1 MILVALL
8 GCLLLALAVWSM
20 VCAVSAPR
28 MRTVRNLARIDE
40 HGYGTLG
47 AELPLPTVARR
58 QQRFDSVAGAVGD
71 AVARRFRS
79 LREDEIQRRLIAA
92 GYYHVAARRFLG
104 YRVLGTIGVA
114 VPVLL
119 ICLFGG
125 ISGIAGLAVVVAATM
140 LAWIAPMKVVNSRAD
155 DRQRRIEYDLPEL
168 IDLLV
173 VTVEAGL
180 GFQGSLRLAGE
191 RVGGPLGDELR
202 LTLQEQ
208 ALGMSMIESLD
219 HWLARCDTPSVRSF
233 VRAVTQGERLGLSV
247 GQILRNLA
255 LEMRKRRKAY
265 AEERAQKAPVKILF
279 PLVFLIF
286 PALFVV
292 VLGPAL
298 FRIIDALSGH

>member
-1 MILVALL
+1 MILFLLLGCFLVALAITSL
-8 GCLLLALAVWSM
+8 M
-20 VCAVSAPR
+20 RAVSAPR
-28 MRTVRNLARIDE
+28 IRTIENLARIDL
-40 HGYGTLG
+40 HGYGTSVLDV
-47 AELPLPTVARR
+47 PLAVPRR
-58 QQRFDSVAGAVGD
+58 QQRFDSLAAAIGD
-71 AVARRFRS
+71 AVVRRFTS
-79 LREDEIQRRLIAA
+79 LREPEIQRRLIAA
-92 GYYHVAARRFLG
+92 GYYGVTARRFLG
-104 YRVLGTIGVA
+104 YRVLGTLGLA

-119 ICLFGG
+119 LCFLGG
-125 ISGIAGLAVVVAATM
+125 VTGLLGFALVAGVVTM
-140 LAWIAPMKVVNSRAD
+140 TWVAPMSVVRRKAD
-155 DRQRRIEYDLPEL
+155 ERLRKIEYDLPEL

-180 GFQGSLRLAGE
+180 GFQAALRLAGE

-208 ALGMSMIESLD
+208 ALGLTLIESLE
-219 HWLARCDTPSVRSF
+219 HWLDRCDTPSVRSF

-255 LEMRKRRKAY
+255 QEMRKRRRAY

-292 VLGPAL
+292 VLGPAM
-298 FRIIDALSGH
+298 FRILDALAGH

>member
-1 MILVALL
+1 MILFALVGCLLVAL
-8 GCLLLALAVWSM
+8 AIWSL
-20 VCAVSAPR
+20 VCAVAAPR
-28 MRTVRNLARIDE
+28 MRTVENLQRIE
-40 HGYGTLG
+40 RHGYGASGL
-47 AELPLPTVARR
+47 EVPLVRAPRR
-58 QQRFDSVAGAVGD
+58 QQRFDSIAGAIGE
-71 AVARRFRS
+71 AVARRFTS
-79 LREDEIQRRLIAA
+79 LREDELQRRLIAA
-92 GYYHVAARRFLG
+92 GYYRMSARRFLG
-104 YRVLGTIGVA
+104 YRVLGTLGVA
-114 VPVLL
+114 LPVIL
-119 ICLFGG
+119 ICLLGG
-125 ISGIAGLAVVVAATM
+125 ISGLTGLAMMVGATV
-140 LAWIAPMKVVNSRAD
+140 LAWVAPMKVVNSRAD
-155 DRQRRIEYDLPEL
+155 ERQRRIEYDLPEL

-180 GFQGSLRLAGE
+180 GFQASLRLAGE

-208 ALGMSMIESLD
+208 ALGMSMIESLE
-219 HWLARCDTPSVRSF
+219 HWLARCDTPAVRSF
-233 VRAVTQGERLGLSV
+233 VRAVTQGERLGLSI

-255 LEMRKRRKAY
+255 LEMRKRRRAY